1 MEILG
6 NIYGNRSQTCRMNGK
21 TYRDTQL
28 GELAH
33 SVAVE
38 RTLEHV
44 VTYRGEPVGEKHEED
59 KTSAERQP
67 P

>member
-1 MEILG
+1 
-6 NIYGNRSQTCRMNGK
+6 MNGK

-28 GELAH
+28 GEIAH